1 MMLGW
6 CLLVADEVGGEGKA
20 GDEVGGEEGEGGG
33 KGHDGKVLEEVV
45 GDGLDAVELPN
56 EVAHDG
62 YVAEVDAKA
71 EVGSVGYEALQFT
84 PPICGKFT
92 LVERSEEG
100 GGEDGHEDG

>member
-6 CLLVADEVGGEGKA
+6 CLLVADEVGGEGEA

-33 KGHDGKVLEEVV
+33 EGHDGKVLEEVV
-45 GDGLDAVELPN
+45 GDGLDAGEAPD
-56 EVAHDG
+56 EVAHNGD
-62 YVAEVDAKA
+62 VAEVDAEG
-71 EVGSVGYEALQFT
+71 EVGGVGYEALQFT

-92 LVERSEEG
+92 PVEGSEEG